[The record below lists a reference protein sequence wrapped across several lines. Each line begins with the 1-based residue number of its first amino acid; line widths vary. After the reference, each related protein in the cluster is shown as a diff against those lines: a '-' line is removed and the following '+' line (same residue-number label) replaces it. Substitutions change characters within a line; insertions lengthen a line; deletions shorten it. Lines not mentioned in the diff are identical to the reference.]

1 MQFDKILTEEVRKKT
16 TDSVCFNLKLRKER
30 KFTQI
35 ELFNQ
40 LSTPK
45 LFYYTF

>member
-35 ELFNQ
+35 KLFNQ
-40 LSTPK
+40 ALQNYFITLS
-45 LFYYTF
+45 

>member
-40 LSTPK
+40 ALQNYFITLS
-45 LFYYTF
+45 